1 MSLAQQLSQ
10 DVKTAMK
17 ARDKTRLS
25 VVRMLLAELQK
36 AEISKRDSLSAE
48 EELSAVTR
56 MAKQRRESI
65 VAFEDAGRTE
75 LAEQEKA
82 ELKILQTYLPEQLSK
97 EEVIEMVKKII
108 GEVGASSKSDMGK
121 VMGKLMPQLKG
132 KFPGKEVRPIVDAL
146 LDA

>member
-10 DVKTAMK
+10 DVRTAMK

-36 AEISKRDSLSAE
+36 AEIRKRDSLSAE

-82 ELKILQTYLPEQLSK
+82 ELKILQTYLPKQLSK